1 MIARGRAFFK
11 GKSYEISE
19 LNMHIPLPVQAV
31 LVQAMGGFKTIT
43 PDANSAGNTYI
54 YGLKCVAGYEN
65 RIVISH
71 PAYAIFKNEPMVII
85 DLMEGNWPV
94 YREIN

>member
-1 MIARGRAFFK
+1 
-11 GKSYEISE
+11 
-19 LNMHIPLPVQAV
+19 MHIPLPVQAV